1 MGGMIVYVQALNKW
15 FSRLLRGGPRKSV
28 SAISGRQAWL
38 PREEYMK
45 IESVSYKHGMLKKLS
60 HKKRLRPAYFTGDE
74 IPDEVET
81 IIEKGVSIV

>member
-1 MGGMIVYVQALNKW
+1 
-15 FSRLLRGGPRKSV
+15 
-28 SAISGRQAWL
+28 
-38 PREEYMK
+38 MK

-81 IIEKGVSIV
+81 IIEKNDILSLSGVLGSKKGGKRVFPLCSILREKVRKS